1 MSTYLCLIVAVCTL
15 GSANSKIIPS
25 DELTSLQQQ
34 IPYEFMEN
42 ADFNGYN
49 FKGIARVIPQAITIS
64 DCIFMTSETGRFTY
78 QATNEDATVCGAY
91 FLTEPDKTLELSFL
105 SFDVPC
111 EQDGLVSVVDGW
123 ELNGELFP
131 SPMDH
136 PLPLKERFD
145 EFCGKRVSKTY
156 VSTQNAILIQYRI
169 PVRGKGF
176 SVYVRSHKN
185 PSPCNVLAN
194 STTDAF
200 TLRNYGQ
207 QLNCTLT
214 AIYPSVVRVIALDVG
229 GRRTRPPIRQMETGT
244 VHDCNK
250 RGLPDQVQIGGNT
263 GLDTSKMEVVDS
275 ICGVDSK
282 PDADSRI
289 IGCEVTSVRLVSS
302 GLFDNSVTVVMR
314 PAVDDEILA
323 ANVIC
328 AL

>member
-1 MSTYLCLIVAVCTL
+1 MYLRLIVAVCTL
-15 GSANSKIIPS
+15 GLANSKFITP
-25 DELTSLQQQ
+25 DGFPSLQQQ
-34 IPYEFMEN
+34 MPYEFMEN

-49 FKGIARVIPQAITIS
+49 FKGTTRVVPQDIPIS

-78 QATNEDATVCGAY
+78 QAMNDDATVCGVY
-91 FLTEPDKTLELSFL
+91 FLTDPDKILELNFL
-105 SFDVPC
+105 SLDVPC
-111 EQDGLVSVVDGW
+111 EQHGLVSVVDGW

-156 VSTQNAILIQYRI
+156 VSSQNAILIQHRI

-176 SVYVRSHKN
+176 SVYVRSRGN
-185 PSPCNVLAN
+185 PTPCNVLAN
-194 STTDAF
+194 STADTF
-200 TLRNYGQ
+200 TLRNYER

-214 AIYPSVVRVIALDVG
+214 AIYPAVVRLIALDVG

-250 RGLPDQVQIGGNT
+250 RGLRDEVLIGGSS
-263 GLDTSKMEVVDS
+263 GLDTTKMEVVDS

-282 PDADSRI
+282 PDAASTI

-302 GLFDNSVTVVMR
+302 GLFDNSVTVMFR
-314 PAVDDEILA
+314 PAEDDEILA

-328 AL
+328 GL